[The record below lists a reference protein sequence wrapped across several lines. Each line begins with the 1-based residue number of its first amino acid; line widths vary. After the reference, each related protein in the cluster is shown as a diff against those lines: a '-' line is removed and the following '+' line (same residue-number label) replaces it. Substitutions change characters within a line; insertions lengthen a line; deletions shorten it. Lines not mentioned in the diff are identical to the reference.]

1 MGREFKTKKTRQT
14 ERKEK
19 LEGSCP
25 FSVSPTVFGRYT
37 EVFIEYFS
45 CYFEGERESV
55 SAGKRAERE
64 LTLPDVAM
72 ELPSHFPS
80 DYWDRGPGPSS
91 VHPFGVEVS
100 NDEVSIWVHQAGF
113 RRMKR
118 LGVFQLPPG
127 WDAST
132 HSINFVGTHFDTW
145 VPEGGTVRAKCLAQE
160 HNTTSPAR
168 TRTRPARS
176 GDEHTNHEAITP
188 QQKSNKKK
196 ELIRRAKNWNNH
208 LEILSTDSWLCPGSS
223 TGCCPTLVSHIQCVV
238 LWSPPWVFSNGPIV
252 GGFRW
257 RGLKWK

>member
-1 MGREFKTKKTRQT
+1 MGREFKKKKTRQT

-100 NDEVSIWVHQAGF
+100 NDVKYFNS
-113 RRMKR
+113 
-118 LGVFQLPPG
+118 PPG

-132 HSINFVGTHFDTW
+132 HSINFVGTHFDT
-145 VPEGGTVRAKCLAQE
+145 
-160 HNTTSPAR
+160 
-168 TRTRPARS
+168 
-176 GDEHTNHEAITP
+176 
-188 QQKSNKKK
+188 
-196 ELIRRAKNWNNH
+196 
-208 LEILSTDSWLCPGSS
+208 
-223 TGCCPTLVSHIQCVV
+223 
-238 LWSPPWVFSNGPIV
+238 
-252 GGFRW
+252 
-257 RGLKWK
+257 